1 MRANDRVPMPL
12 ANRTERVH
20 QQGKHWFFRTREGID
35 IGGFASAF
43 DAQLAACLLIDR
55 LAQAESVLETRQAM
69 QLFLHAPPIAF
80 TDAGA
85 ATAREARPAP
95 SRGRWQIGDSLR
107 RWLEPSTVRAH

>member
-1 MRANDRVPMPL
+1 MRADDLVPMPIEH
-12 ANRTERVH
+12 RTERVH
-20 QQGKHWFFRTREGID
+20 QQGQHWFFRTREGID

-55 LAQAESVLETRQAM
+55 LAQAESVLETRQAL

-80 TDAGA
+80 ADAGA
-85 ATAREARPAP
+85 TAAPAARSAP

-107 RWLEPSTVRAH
+107 RWLEPSAVRAH